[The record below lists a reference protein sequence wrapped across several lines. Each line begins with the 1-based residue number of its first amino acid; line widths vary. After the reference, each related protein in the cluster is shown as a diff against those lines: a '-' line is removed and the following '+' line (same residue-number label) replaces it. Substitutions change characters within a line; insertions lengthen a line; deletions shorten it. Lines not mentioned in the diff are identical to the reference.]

1 MPERSKLGP
10 AKPIANKQ
18 SLKTDTKGKGEIIKT
33 ADHNKVNIKKKATR
47 EEMRDQKTLRQR
59 KENKV
64 SKGRVPHINNY
75 FKCKCVKLSSKILQ
89 TRNLRCFLQRTNINI
104 HSATLLHQPRVIHA
118 SP

>member
-18 SLKTDTKGKGEIIKT
+18 SLKTDTKGKEEIIKT
-33 ADHNKVNIKKKATR
+33 ADHNKVNIKEGNRGGNEGPKNS
-47 EEMRDQKTLRQR
+47 KTEKR
-59 KENKV
+59 KQV
-64 SKGRVPHINNY
+64 SKGQSPSVSIITLNVNALNSPI
-75 FKCKCVKLSSKILQ
+75 KILQ

-104 HSATLLHQPRVIHA
+104 HSATLLHQPRVIHT